1 MIHAEQSENYLVQYN
16 TPTADIDKT
25 IKPNISGKDIFKTIS
40 SLVPE
45 TIKFILTKLRKYI
58 FLKIQRQFSLLYDR
72 FKLLD
77 ICCVSLVDCDW
88 PVS

>member
-25 IKPNISGKDIFKTIS
+25 IKPNVSGKDIFKTKS

-45 TIKFILTKLRKYI
+45 TIKLILTKLRK
-58 FLKIQRQFSLLYDR
+58 
-72 FKLLD
+72 
-77 ICCVSLVDCDW
+77 
-88 PVS
+88 